1 VSLPLAATAR
11 RGETEAVGGRQPNDM
26 IRLNK
31 KLLFAIEA
39 VLDIAYNG
47 GVAPVRSAEITSRQG
62 IPRRYLEPVLQ
73 ELVRSNVLIG
83 IRGPSGGYRLARE
96 RRRVSIGDIVRT
108 VRGLETVED
117 PIEAGGGSALGLQVL
132 RPLWVELQEE
142 TMRRLD
148 ALTLED
154 LCTRAHRAGIVGRI
168 TESGDFEI

>member
-1 VSLPLAATAR
+1 
-11 RGETEAVGGRQPNDM
+11 M

-47 GVAPVRSAEITSRQG
+47 GRAPVRSAEITSRQG

-73 ELVRSNVLIG
+73 ELVRAKILIG

-96 RRRVSIGDIVRT
+96 RRRISLGDIVRT
-108 VRGLETVED
+108 VRNLETGED
-117 PIEAGGGSALGLQVL
+117 PISDPAGSALGQEVL
-132 RPLWVELQEE
+132 RPLWLELQDE

-154 LCTRAHRAGIVGRI
+154 LCIRAHRAGIAGRLS
-168 TESGDFEI
+168 EGGDFEI

>member
-1 VSLPLAATAR
+1 
-11 RGETEAVGGRQPNDM
+11 M

-47 GVAPVRSAEITSRQG
+47 GTAPVRSTEITSRQG

-73 ELVRSNVLIG
+73 ELVREGVLVG

-96 RRRVSIGDIVRT
+96 RRRVSVGDIVRT

-117 PIEAGGGSALGLQVL
+117 PIESPGGSALGNEVL
-132 RPLWVELQEE
+132 RPLWLELQEE

-154 LCTRAHRAGIVGRI
+154 LCARAYRAGIAGRLA
-168 TESGDFEI
+168 EGSDFAI

>member
-1 VSLPLAATAR
+1 
-11 RGETEAVGGRQPNDM
+11 M

-47 GVAPVRSAEITSRQG
+47 GTAPVRSAEITSRQG

-73 ELVRSNVLIG
+73 ELVRSKVLVG

-108 VRGLETVED
+108 VRELETVED
-117 PIEAGGGSALGLQVL
+117 PIEAESSSALGHQVL
-132 RPLWVELQEE
+132 RPLWLELQEE

-154 LCTRAHRAGIVGRI
+154 LCTRAHRAGIAGRL
-168 TESGDFEI
+168 SQGGDFEI

>member
-1 VSLPLAATAR
+1 
-11 RGETEAVGGRQPNDM
+11 M

-47 GVAPVRSAEITSRQG
+47 GLAPVRSSEITSRQG
-62 IPRRYLEPVLQ
+62 IPRRYLEPVLL
-73 ELVRSNVLIG
+73 ELVRHNVLIG

-108 VRGLETVED
+108 VRALETVED
-117 PIEAGGGSALGLQVL
+117 PIDAGAGSALGHEVL
-132 RPLWVELQEE
+132 RPLWLELQDE

-154 LCTRAHRAGIVGRI
+154 LCTRAHKAGIAGRA
-168 TESGDFEI
+168 TEGGGDFAI